1 MLHNVKAF
9 RVFGHHMGHFAVQ
22 LTAGHVVDDLRTM
35 LQRHASHRCARSVDG
50 QHRAFRNQRIHST
63 QHAVL
68 LVFLTDTFGS
78 GASGFGTDID
88 DVSPIFHH
96 RFAVRFRIRRVEP

>member
-1 MLHNVKAF
+1 MI
-9 RVFGHHMGHFAVQ
+9 
-22 LTAGHVVDDLRTM
+22 
-35 LQRHASHRCARSVDG
+35 CA
-50 QHRAFRNQRIHST
+50 RIHST

-68 LVFLTDTFGS
+68 LGFLTDLLGFLTDTFDS

-96 RFAVRFRIRRVEP
+96 RFAVRFRIRRIEP

>member
-1 MLHNVKAF
+1 MKHVVDLLHEFVIHVIHHVIGVHGRISVRHVACGAGKPTAPMLHNVKAF

-22 LTAGHVVDDLRTM
+22 LPAGHVVDDLRAV

-63 QHAVL
+63 
-68 LVFLTDTFGS
+68 
-78 GASGFGTDID
+78 
-88 DVSPIFHH
+88 
-96 RFAVRFRIRRVEP
+96 